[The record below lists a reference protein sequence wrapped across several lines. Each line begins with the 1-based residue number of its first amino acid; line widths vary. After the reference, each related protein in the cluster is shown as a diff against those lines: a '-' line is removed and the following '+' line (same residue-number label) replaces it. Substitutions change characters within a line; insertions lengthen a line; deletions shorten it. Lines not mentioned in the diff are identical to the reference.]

1 MQEAAEL
8 AYFGAKILHPV
19 AMRPAQKAGIPVR
32 IKNSYNPDH
41 PGTIITGS
49 RVCGE
54 KLVTAITFKEG
65 GECTH

>member
-1 MQEAAEL
+1 
-8 AYFGAKILHPV
+8 
-19 AMRPAQKAGIPVR
+19 MRPAQKAGIPVR

-65 GECTH
+65 GEYNTQ